1 MKLSDPTSILGP
13 QEKSIIEEASRFLS
27 TGIPI
32 AEIPAERASYLSE
45 VMKHKELIVNLKS
58 LVDLSSTE
66 VKSQVCQVEQS
77 TLESLSDEYPR
88 ATDRNRA
95 LWSDSMFM
103 DVRKKYDSLKALSNR
118 LESIKWSLSNAYNAM
133 SR

>member
-13 QEKSIIEEASRFLS
+13 QEKSIIDEASRFLS

-32 AEIPAERASYLSE
+32 AEIAAERASYLSE

-66 VKSQVCQVEQS
+66 AKSQVCQVEQS

-95 LWSDSMFM
+95 LWSDSKFM
-103 DVRKKYDSLKALSNR
+103 DVRRKYDSLKALSNR

>member
-58 LVDLSSTE
+58 LVDFSTTE
-66 VKSQVCQVEQS
+66 AKSQVCQVEQS

-95 LWSDSMFM
+95 LWSDSKFM

-118 LESIKWSLSNAYNAM
+118 LESIKWSLSNACNAM